1 MTEGSTSLPI
11 AGLSTIAVGG
21 GGGCGIGCV
30 VDWRM
35 SMEGRLV
42 SFVGIG
48 GWWSGNGVVSSLAML
63 PSSHLSR
70 LSFTYALVFY
80 FRM

>member
-42 SFVGIG
+42 SFVGMAG
-48 GWWSGNGVVSSLAML
+48 GGVGMVLFHRLQCFL
-63 PSSHLSR
+63 PLIS
-70 LSFTYALVFY
+70 AD
-80 FRM
+80 